1 MEGYASYVLEVKLM
15 KDLKIPETLA
25 LCSAVAFVLAAI
37 YVKAYSL
44 TFGVRLNPYFSL
56 SDYTRF
62 AIDWLPPVC
71 AAAVLGV
78 LLDKFFT
85 RVERGASESE
95 LAATSGFP
103 KSVSFFRRSAEW
115 APLVV
120 LPGIAIVTTV
130 MAILGRIPAEFLYR
144 HWMFAGPIIWFAL
157 VHWYSRERAM
167 VEHWPSAWFKFVM
180 FFPAMV
186 IGAGFMG
193 FAAGVSELDNS
204 FKTRVYVEA
213 QAAPIEG
220 SPMFIL
226 DNYVLIQVNDSRRF
240 IAIARDKVLM
250 MVSPDKENIFF
261 KRKKELSSPG

>member
-1 MEGYASYVLEVKLM
+1 M
-15 KDLKIPETLA
+15 KDFKIPETLA
-25 LCSAVAFVLAAI
+25 LCSAVTFVLTAI

-71 AAAVLGV
+71 VAAVLGV
-78 LLDKFFT
+78 LLDKFCT

-95 LAATSGFP
+95 LADASSSP
-103 KSVSFFRRSAEW
+103 KRVSFFRRSAEW

-120 LPGIAIVTTV
+120 LPGVAIVTTV
-130 MAILGRIPAEFLYR
+130 MAILGRIPAEYPYK
-144 HWMFAGPIIWFAL
+144 HWAIAGPIIWFAL
-157 VHWYSRERAM
+157 VFWYSRERAI
-167 VEHWPSAWFKFVM
+167 VKHWPRAWLQFVM
-180 FFPAMV
+180 FFPAMA
-186 IGAGFMG
+186 IGTIFMG

-204 FKTRVYVEA
+204 FKTRVYMEA
-213 QAAPIEG
+213 EAAPIEG
-220 SPMFIL
+220 NPMFVL

-250 MVSPDKENIFF
+250 MVSPDKENILFQ
-261 KRKKELSSPG
+261 RKKEISSPR